1 MLPVWFLNFSFFVF
15 VVFCALG
22 APGMARAAM
31 TIDVC
36 GHSLLQCAEN
46 EKIGASVGRS
56 TVECDPVTSDCQVK
70 KNDIMLNPKTP
81 LDTPSGWTA
90 PVPPSVEPTPPST
103 TTRDFQGTPE
113 YTGPNSTAQ
122 QICDGI
128 PAATPYHVTSPPQFL
143 YHNAGSAIEVNGTFG
158 LTWGFVGNCTV
169 GGVSHSVRIATA
181 GCPSGYTLG
190 SGTCNLNNAAA
201 VIKPSDGKCTIKRD
215 GNSFT
220 GDSRDPDCSVNPG
233 VSISGSTVTISP
245 KPTGSENVRYSFTPD
260 GGGTVSH
267 SVPGTDGTT
276 TQRTVQFG
284 APDGA
289 GDSLVTG
296 TREAKFTGTGSL
308 QNPNAQGDMPTD
320 YNRETTQQGILAE
333 LKKDRKIDETG
344 TPSDA
349 SLKGASDAFDAEAS
363 SRQSALEGV
372 GNVTNLGLGLS
383 ITWPVASCEDP
394 TFAMP
399 GTSHSLTVPMCAA
412 RPNLQAGLNWLVAVL
427 TAFQIFTIGTSG
439 VRS

>member
-1 MLPVWFLNFSFFVF
+1 MLPVWFLNLSFFVF
-15 VVFCALG
+15 VLFCALG
-22 APGMARAAM
+22 APGVARAAM

-36 GHSLLQCAEN
+36 GHSLYQCAEN

-70 KNDIMLNPKTP
+70 KNEIMLNPKTP

-90 PVPPSVEPTPPST
+90 PVPPSVDPAPPST
-103 TTRDFQGTPE
+103 TSNLWAGYPMRPSRFDAYCQAVDGWTPGQIFQDGTGGAVVVVSN
-113 YTGPNSTAQ
+113 GPPNTYP
-122 QICDGI
+122 IPDGF
-128 PAATPYHVTSPPQFL
+128 AWGGQCF
-143 YHNAGSAIEVNGTFG
+143 NAGFN
-158 LTWGFVGNCTV
+158 
-169 GGVSHSVRIATA
+169 A
-181 GCPSGYTLG
+181 GYAYSINKCPAGYTWSG
-190 SGTCNLNNAAA
+190 GTCTLNNPSL
-201 VIKPSDGKCTIKRD
+201 VQKPSDGKCTIKRD
-215 GNSFT
+215 GNSFS
-220 GDSRDPDCSVNPG
+220 GDPRDPDCSVNPG

-308 QNPNAQGDMPTD
+308 QNPNAQGDIPTD
-320 YNRETTQQGILAE
+320 YNRETTQQSILAE

-349 SLKGASDAFDAEAS
+349 TLKGASDAFDAEAS

-372 GNVTNLGLGLS
+372 GNVTSLGLGLS
-383 ITWPVASCEDP
+383 ITWPVTSCEDP

-412 RPNLQAGLNWLVAVL
+412 RPNLQAGLNWLIAVL
-427 TAFQIFTIGTSG
+427 TAFHIFTIGTSG